1 MPHTRRFVIAT
12 LVALIAV
19 GSFAVAASA
28 DDAAMPTGFK
38 TETLAWFKDAE
49 EKLIA
54 LAEATPE
61 SKYSY
66 RPSKDVRSTGEVF
79 MHVASGNYG
88 LGSAAFGFEP
98 PANYN
103 LNTYEK
109 SLTKKA
115 DIVVAL
121 KASFKSMEDGFAA
134 VPDDGWDKPVTLP
147 FMKSTVLG
155 TSLLLLSHVHEHLGQ
170 SIAYARGAGIVPPW
184 TAAQQAAAKAAAE
197 KKKSESAAAPTK

>member
-1 MPHTRRFVIAT
+1 MPRRSFMLGTLMA
-12 LVALIAV
+12 LVAA
-19 GSFAVAASA
+19 GSFATAAPAEDS
-28 DDAAMPTGFK
+28 FK
-38 TETLAWFKDAE
+38 SETLKWYKDAE
-49 EKLIA
+49 EKLVE

-61 SKYSY
+61 NKYNY

-88 LGSAAFGFEP
+88 LGSAAFGFAP
-98 PANYN
+98 PEGYS

-115 DIVVAL
+115 DIVAAL
-121 KASFKSMEDGFAA
+121 KASFKAMEDGFAA

-147 FMKSTVLG
+147 FMQTTVRG

-170 SIAYARGAGIVPPW
+170 SIAYTRGAGLVPPW
-184 TAAQQAAAKAAAE
+184 TARENAAAKEAAA
-197 KKKSESAAAPTK
+197 KKKSEAAATSNK

>member
-1 MPHTRRFVIAT
+1 M
-12 LVALIAV
+12 ALLAV
-19 GSFAVAASA
+19 GSFATIASA

-109 SLTKKA
+109 SLTKKS
-115 DIVVAL
+115 DIVAAL
-121 KASFKSMEDGFAA
+121 KSSFAAMEAGFSAVPEDG
-134 VPDDGWDKPVTLP
+134 WSKPVVLP

>member
-1 MPHTRRFVIAT
+1 MASGAFVTA
-12 LVALIAV
+12 APAD
-19 GSFAVAASA
+19 SFKNDTMV
-28 DDAAMPTGFK
+28 
-38 TETLAWFKDAE
+38 WFKDAE
-49 EKLIA
+49 EKLID

-79 MHVASGNYG
+79 MHVASGNFG
-88 LGSAAFGFEP
+88 LGAAAFGFTP
-98 PANYN
+98 PAGYD

-115 DIVVAL
+115 EIVAAL
-121 KASFKSMEDGFAA
+121 KASFKAMEDGFAA

-147 FMKSTVLG
+147 FMQSTVRG

-184 TAAQQAAAKAAAE
+184 TARQNAAAKQAAD
-197 KKKSESAAAPTK
+197 KKKSETAAAPSSK